1 MDAEAQTVYNGCS
14 VLFPTAFRMLKGQQ
28 MPLKNCAS
36 CRKRNVEKSTR
47 YAQTPHGQSG
57 RKKIMNEFKAAG
69 KMQEAASRYWRT
81 PKGRANQQRE
91 NGKVSKRLQS
101 RVCRQIR
108 NHDIESGTFSA
119 STEFSNN
126 QIMREHLESTFEPWM
141 NWDNYGR
148 QKSRCPYNTTWQ
160 HGHRIP
166 CAAYDF
172 SDPENVRRCYSKANV
187 FAQCARANQ
196 EAGTKLPD
204 NETLASLECVWPTG
218 WVWVNG

>member
-1 MDAEAQTVYNGCS
+1 
-14 VLFPTAFRMLKGQQ
+14 MLKGHQV
-28 MPLKNCAS
+28 PLKTCS
-36 CRKRNVEKSTR
+36 TCRKGGVERTTR
-47 YAQTPHGQSG
+47 YAQTAKGQQKRQKTNQDYKES
-57 RKKIMNEFKAAG
+57 G
-69 KMQEAASRYWRT
+69 KMKDAQARYWKS
-81 PKGRANQQRE
+81 PKGRANQTRE
-91 NGKVSKRLQS
+91 NGKVSKRMQS

-160 HGHRIP
+160 YGHRIP

-172 SDPENVRRCYSKANV
+172 SNPEDVHRCHSMANV
-187 FAQCARANQ
+187 FAQCARRNQ
-196 EAGTKLPD
+196 EAGTKLPEE
-204 NETLASLECVWPTG
+204 ETISALESVWPTG
-218 WVWVNG
+218 WVVGLN